1 MVAPGEYSARIKVND
16 RFSETNF
23 EILSD
28 PKNKFSKE
36 AYDDQQEILRKID
49 SKIKEIHTA
58 VNSMRSIQ
66 KQLNFYIDILE
77 KQTKIED
84 NENFYKKTISM
95 AKNIEVRL
103 KNWEKKLIQPK
114 QKTFQDVINFNNKLN
129 AEYINLKD
137 YIDSSEPEVTSG
149 AIDLFNDLNIK
160 SDALMKEINQIIS
173 EDFKSFDKQYKSL
186 ELETLL
192 ILNEN

>member
-49 SKIKEIHTA
+49 SKIKEIHTV

-84 NENFYKKTISM
+84 NENLYKKTISM

>member
-1 MVAPGEYSARIKVND
+1 
-16 RFSETNF
+16 
-23 EILSD
+23 
-28 PKNKFSKE
+28 
-36 AYDDQQEILRKID
+36 
-49 SKIKEIHTA
+49 
-58 VNSMRSIQ
+58 MRSVQ
-66 KQLNFYIDILE
+66 KQLNFYIDVLE
-77 KQTKIED
+77 KQINLKDE
-84 NENFYKKTISM
+84 ENTFKKTISL
-95 AKNIEVRL
+95 AKNIEVKL

>member
-1 MVAPGEYSARIKVND
+1 
-16 RFSETNF
+16 
-23 EILSD
+23 
-28 PKNKFSKE
+28 
-36 AYDDQQEILRKID
+36 
-49 SKIKEIHTA
+49 
-58 VNSMRSIQ
+58 
-66 KQLNFYIDILE
+66 
-77 KQTKIED
+77 
-84 NENFYKKTISM
+84 M
-95 AKNIEVRL
+95 AKNIEVKL

-149 AIDLFNDLNIK
+149 AKDLFNDLNIR
-160 SDALMKEINQIIS
+160 SDAIMKEINQIIS

-192 ILNEN
+192 IPIEN

>member
-1 MVAPGEYSARIKVND
+1 MVATGVYSARIKVND
-16 RFSETNF
+16 SFSETNF

-36 AYDDQQEILRKID
+36 DYDNQQEILRKID
-49 SKIKEIHTA
+49 AKIKEIHIA
-58 VNSMRSIQ
+58 VNSMRSVQ
-66 KQLNFYIDILE
+66 KQLNFYIDVLE
-77 KQTKIED
+77 KQINIED
-84 NENFYKKTISM
+84 EENTYKKTISL
-95 AKNIEVRL
+95 AKNIEVKL

-149 AIDLFNDLNIK
+149 AKDLFNDLNIR
-160 SDALMKEINQIIS
+160 SDAIMKEINQIIS
-173 EDFKSFDKQYKSL
+173 EDFKSFDKHYKSL

-192 ILNEN
+192 IPIEN